1 LSDARYVH
9 RVLGARRAEPCPERE
24 KRMSGWMTVDTAGRR
39 TGGGA
44 APGARQRGGREV
56 VVAHF
61 LDGAGAGRAIRALE
75 DQGVEVDALYVVAA
89 GEAGLLSRIGAV
101 TAEVDRATVVVA
113 AAVRADAAVAC
124 LTVLGED
131 AEAAGVATAA

>member
-9 RVLGARRAEPCPERE
+9 RVLGARRAEACPERE
-24 KRMSGWMTVDTAGRR
+24 KRVSGWMTVDTAGRR
-39 TGGGA
+39 TGGA
-44 APGARQRGGREV
+44 APGARQRGRREV

-101 TAEVDRATVVVA
+101 TAEVDRATIAVA